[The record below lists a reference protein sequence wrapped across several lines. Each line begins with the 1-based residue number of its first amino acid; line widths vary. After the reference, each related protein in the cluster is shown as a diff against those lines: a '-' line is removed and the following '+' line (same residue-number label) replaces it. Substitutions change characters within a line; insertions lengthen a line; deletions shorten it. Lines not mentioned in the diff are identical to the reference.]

1 MKKAFLIL
9 IVLLQFSGFSQKLNA
24 YKYAIV
30 PKQFSFQQE
39 LPTNS
44 FNNLV
49 KAAMV
54 KYGFETFFDTDELPK
69 DAVNDNKVFVTIN
82 PSNGLIYSKITIIL
96 KDYRNNILF
105 ISQNGTSKE
114 KDYETAYSEA
124 FREAAKSLAELN
136 HKYIFTDNAI
146 FHSEKTT
153 LNQNSTTDFS
163 AIAVKNGFN
172 LLNDNQVVY
181 QLLSTSNKTVFLAKR
196 EMVSGIITKIN
207 DHWFF
212 EYYKNETFISE
223 PININFQ

>member
-1 MKKAFLIL
+1 MKK
-9 IVLLQFSGFSQKLNA
+9 VLLLLFILMQFSGFSQKLNA

-30 PKQFSFQQE
+30 PKQFTFQQE

-82 PSNGLIYSKITIIL
+82 PSNGMIYSKITIIL
-96 KDYRNNILF
+96 KDYRNVILF
-105 ISQNGTSKE
+105 TSKVGTSKE

-136 HKYIFTDNAI
+136 HKYIFTESAI
-146 FHSEKTT
+146 LNSEKTT
-153 LNQNSTTDFS
+153 LNLNSTTDFT
-163 AIAVKNGFN
+163 AIAVKNGYN
-172 LLNDNQVVY
+172 LLNNNQVVY
-181 QLLSTSNKTVFLAKR
+181 QLLTTSNKTVFLAKR
-196 EMVSGIITKIN
+196 EMLSGIITKIN
-207 DHWFF
+207 EHWFF
-212 EYYKNETFISE
+212 EYYRNETFISE